1 MFSLLQGIEEVK
13 EIPIIQNVNHSIINI
28 LLKIFLIITIKI
40 LEAHSIIT
48 CNIQIDFQMLLRNLQ
63 TNTML
68 LVIQQFNKFLI
79 GQCQNI
85 KKPNYL
91 NYKSSKLQ
99 SCIKTCKPGKINR
112 NKLPKCLENNNF
124 RIFRKIMKFEKFKW
138 IMRSCRNK
146 LSNREYLI
154 KTKN

>member
-13 EIPIIQNVNHSIINI
+13 EFPIIQNVNHSIINI
-28 LLKIFLIITIKI
+28 LLKIFLIITIKV

-48 CNIQIDFQMLLRNLQ
+48 CSIQIDFQMLLRNLQ

-99 SCIKTCKPGKINR
+99 SCIKTCKLDKINR
-112 NKLPKCLENNNF
+112 IRLPKCLENNNF

-146 LSNREYLI
+146 LSNRE
-154 KTKN
+154 